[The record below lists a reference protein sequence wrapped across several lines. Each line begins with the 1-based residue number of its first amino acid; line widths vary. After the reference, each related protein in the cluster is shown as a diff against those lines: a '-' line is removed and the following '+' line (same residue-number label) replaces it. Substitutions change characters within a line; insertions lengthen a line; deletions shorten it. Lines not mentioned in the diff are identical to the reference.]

1 LSSFT
6 RRRFLQGSAVAA
18 GAAAL
23 AVAED
28 GCILEPNYPKLTR
41 IEVPLLRL
49 PEAFD
54 GFAIVQ
60 LSDFHYDAYFTV
72 VPIRAAVE
80 MVNRLNPDLIVLTG
94 DFVTTSVLKDYLHNA
109 KEAANQ
115 AEPCAAILGQLR
127 AGLGTVAIVGN
138 HDAASDPAR
147 ISGVLQSHGI
157 TMLRNRA
164 VPVERGVAR
173 IWLAGLDS
181 IMEGKPDI
189 ESTLRGIPKSEAIVV
204 LVHEPDFADVVT
216 KYPVDLQL
224 SGHSH
229 GGQIWI
235 PGIGAPWLP
244 DFAQRYP
251 RGMYRIGG
259 LTLYTNIGLGTI
271 RVPVRLNCPPE
282 VTLFTLRTPRAGT
295 RRDAP
300 GDDGRMARPRVTLVG
315 VMPRSLR

>member
-1 LSSFT
+1 MSSLT

-28 GCILEPNYPKLTR
+28 GSILEPNHPKLAR
-41 IEVPLLRL
+41 FDVPLARL
-49 PEAFD
+49 HDAFD
-54 GFAIVQ
+54 GFTIAQ
-60 LSDFHYDAYFTV
+60 LSDFHYDEYFSV

-80 MVNRLNPDLIVLTG
+80 MVNRLNADLVVLTG
-94 DFVTTSVLKDYLHNA
+94 DFVTTPVLKDYLHNA
-109 KEAANQ
+109 KQAANQ
-115 AEPCAAILGQLR
+115 AEPCAKILGQLR
-127 AGLGTVAIVGN
+127 AALGTVAIMGN
-138 HDAASDPAR
+138 HDAASDPVR
-147 ISGVLQSHGI
+147 ISGVLQSQSI
-157 TMLRNRA
+157 LVLRNRSI
-164 VPVERGVAR
+164 PLEHGGAR

-181 IMEGKPDI
+181 LMEGKPDI
-189 ESTLRGIPKSEAIVV
+189 QGTVRGIPKSEAVV
-204 LVHEPDFADVVT
+204 LLMHEPDFADVVT

-244 DFAQRYP
+244 DFAQKYP

-282 VTLFTLRTPRAGT
+282 VTLFTLRTVKSRSGRDGAG
-295 RRDAP
+295 RDS
-300 GDDGRMARPRVTLVG
+300 RMVTPQVT
-315 VMPRSLR
+315 